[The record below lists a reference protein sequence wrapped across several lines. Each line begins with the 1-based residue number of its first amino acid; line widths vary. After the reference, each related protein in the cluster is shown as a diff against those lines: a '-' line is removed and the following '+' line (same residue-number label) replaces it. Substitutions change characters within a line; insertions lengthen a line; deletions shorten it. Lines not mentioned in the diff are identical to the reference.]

1 MKAVRPHDFHSFTC
15 IAVHELMWLSDVTC
29 NHDGENG
36 SPGKQRET
44 EGNKRKINGRI
55 IILTQ
60 FFLTCSARK
69 LQGLVEFCTDVI
81 CFH

>member
-1 MKAVRPHDFHSFTC
+1 M
-15 IAVHELMWLSDVTC
+15 
-29 NHDGENG
+29 GEMEV
-36 SPGKQRET
+36 PRKQREAD
-44 EGNKRKINGRI
+44 GNTRKINGRI

-69 LQGLVEFCTDVI
+69 LQDLVEFCTDVI